1 MLINKKTL
9 EHLVE
14 LGRIDLDERS
24 EEKLLKDLQKIL
36 EYFEELKEV
45 DTENVEPM
53 AGGHAERDLSHAKRG
68 GTIVKNVFR
77 NDEKSENGKTKN
89 ENLVEQFPEKQNGY
103 LKVPPVF
110 E

>member
-9 EHLVE
+9 EYLAE

-24 EEKLLKDLQKIL
+24 EDKLLRDLQSIL
-36 EYFEELKEV
+36 EYFDELKEV
-45 DTENVEPM
+45 DTENIEPM
-53 AGGHAERDLSHAKRG
+53 AGG
-68 GTIVKNVFR
+68 TIGKNVFR
-77 NDEKSENGKTKN
+77 DDENGENGKTKN
-89 ENLVEQFPEKQNGY
+89 ENLVEQFPDEQNGY